1 MGLGFELRK
10 YGSQANALVPDHTA
24 SLLPSGVIWER
35 FRDKFILEL
44 KAKL

>member
-1 MGLGFELRK
+1 MELGFELRK
-10 YGSQANALVPDHTA
+10 YGSKANAFGPNHSA

-44 KAKL
+44 KAKQ